1 MSLCPKNLPNHWMIV
16 RGLFDTVSCMS
27 GKQRKTFLDFA
38 CPDAGI
44 RTEVEGLLEG
54 DMISNDMV
62 MPADAAAIAVEH
74 EEPLPEISGYTIDS
88 VLGSGGAGSVYSAT
102 NSSTGRRVA
111 IKMVRSHGAGSQVLQ
126 RFRQECRALSRLS
139 HSGIVQVVETG
150 SVNGNTYLV
159 MEFISGMSLDMW
171 TKANSPTPARSIVL
185 IQEILAAL
193 AHAHDAGVI
202 HRDIKPHNVMVTKDG
217 HIKLVD
223 FGVARLTNEE
233 GRRTGF
239 RTETGHLVGTFAY
252 MSPEQTD
259 GRSDRIGVT
268 SDVYQV
274 ALLLY
279 EMLAGRL
286 PYEADGKSAAGL
298 LKAVLMDE
306 RVRLEEVRPE
316 LAGPISDL
324 LSKALSIAP
333 SARPQTVRAFDAALD
348 TVLATL
354 AIV

>member
-1 MSLCPKNLPNHWMIV
+1 MIV

-27 GKQRKTFLDFA
+27 GEQRKTFLDFA

-171 TKANSPTPARSIVL
+171 TQANSPTPARSIVL

-202 HRDIKPHNVMVTKDG
+202 HRDIKPHNVMVTADG

-333 SARPQTVRAFDAALD
+333 SARPQTVRAFDEALD

>member
-1 MSLCPKNLPNHWMIV
+1 MSLCPKNLPNRWMIV

-27 GKQRKTFLDFA
+27 APQRKAFMDFA

-44 RTEVEGLLEG
+44 RAEVEGLLEG

-171 TKANSPTPARSIVL
+171 TKAHSPTPARSIVL

-202 HRDIKPHNVMVTKDG
+202 HRDIKPHNVMVTADG

-324 LSKALSIAP
+324 LSQALSIAP
-333 SARPQTVRAFDAALD
+333 SARPQTVRAFDEALD

>member
-1 MSLCPKNLPNHWMIV
+1 MTLCPQNLPNRWMIV

-27 GKQRKTFLDFA
+27 APQRKAFMDFA

-44 RTEVEGLLEG
+44 RAEVEGLLEG
-54 DMISNDMV
+54 DMISKDMV

-202 HRDIKPHNVMVTKDG
+202 HRDIKPHNVMVTADG
-217 HIKLVD
+217 RIKLVD

-333 SARPQTVRAFDAALD
+333 SARPQTVRAFDEALD

>member
-1 MSLCPKNLPNHWMIV
+1 MSLCPQNIPNRWMIV

-27 GKQRKTFLDFA
+27 APQRKAFMDFA

-44 RTEVEGLLEG
+44 RKEVEGLLEG

-171 TKANSPTPARSIVL
+171 TQAHSPTPARSIVL

-202 HRDIKPHNVMVTKDG
+202 HRDIKPHNVMVTADG

-333 SARPQTVRAFDAALD
+333 SARPQTVRAFDEALD

>member
-1 MSLCPKNLPNHWMIV
+1 MIV

-27 GKQRKTFLDFA
+27 APQRKAFMDFA

-44 RTEVEGLLEG
+44 RAEVEGLLEG

-171 TKANSPTPARSIVL
+171 TKAHSPTPARSIVL

-202 HRDIKPHNVMVTKDG
+202 HRDIKPHNVMVTADG
-217 HIKLVD
+217 RIKLVD

-324 LSKALSIAP
+324 LSQALSIAP
-333 SARPQTVRAFDAALD
+333 SARPQTVRAFDEALD

>member
-1 MSLCPKNLPNHWMIV
+1 MTLCPQNLPNRWMIV

-27 GKQRKTFLDFA
+27 APQRKAFMDFA

-44 RTEVEGLLEG
+44 RAEVEGLLEG

-171 TKANSPTPARSIVL
+171 TKAHSPTTARSIVL

-202 HRDIKPHNVMVTKDG
+202 HRDIKPHNVMVTADG
-217 HIKLVD
+217 RIKLVD

-333 SARPQTVRAFDAALD
+333 SARPQTVRAFDEALD

>member
-1 MSLCPKNLPNHWMIV
+1 MTLCPQNLPNRWMIV

-27 GKQRKTFLDFA
+27 APQRKTFLDFA
-38 CPDAGI
+38 CSDAGI

-62 MPADAAAIAVEH
+62 MPSEAAVNVVEH
-74 EEPLPEISGYTIDS
+74 EEPLPDISGYTIDS

-171 TKANSPTPARSIVL
+171 TKAHIPTTARSIVL

-306 RVRLEEVRPE
+306 RVRLVEVRPE

>member
-1 MSLCPKNLPNHWMIV
+1 MIV

-27 GKQRKTFLDFA
+27 APQRKAFMDFA

-44 RTEVEGLLEG
+44 RAEVEGLLEG

-171 TKANSPTPARSIVL
+171 TKAHSPTPARSIVL

-202 HRDIKPHNVMVTKDG
+202 HRDIKPHNVMVTADG

-333 SARPQTVRAFDAALD
+333 SARPQTVRAFDEALD

>member
-1 MSLCPKNLPNHWMIV
+1 MSLCPQNAPNRWMIV
-16 RGLFDTVSCMS
+16 RGLFDTVSCMAS
-27 GKQRKTFLDFA
+27 AQRKAFLDFA
-38 CPDAGI
+38 CPDVDI
-44 RTEVEGLLEG
+44 RKEVEGLLEG
-54 DMISNDMV
+54 DMNSQDMV
-62 MPADAAAIAVEH
+62 MPADAAKNLVEH
-74 EEPLPEISGYTIDS
+74 EEPLPVIAGYTIDR
-88 VLGSGGAGSVYSAT
+88 VLGSGGAGSVYSAI
-102 NSSTGRRVA
+102 NSATGRRVA
-111 IKMVRSHGAGSQVLQ
+111 IKTVRSHGAGSQVIQ

-150 SVNGNTYLV
+150 SVNGNMYLV
-159 MEFISGMSLDMW
+159 MEYISGTPLDMW
-171 TKANSPTPARSIVL
+171 VKANSPTAVRSIVL
-185 IQEILAAL
+185 AQEILAAL

-202 HRDIKPHNVMVTKDG
+202 HRDIKPHNVMVTTDG

-274 ALLLY
+274 ALLLF

-324 LSKALSIAP
+324 LNQALAIDQN
-333 SARPQTVRAFDAALD
+333 ARPQTVRAFDVALD
-348 TVLATL
+348 AVLETL
-354 AIV
+354 SIV

>member
-1 MSLCPKNLPNHWMIV
+1 MSLCPQNIPNRWMIV

-27 GKQRKTFLDFA
+27 GEQRKTFLDFA

-44 RTEVEGLLEG
+44 RAEVEGLLEG
-54 DMISNDMV
+54 DMISKDMV

-102 NSSTGRRVA
+102 NSSTGRHVA

-171 TKANSPTPARSIVL
+171 TKAHSPTTARSIVL

-202 HRDIKPHNVMVTKDG
+202 HRDIKPHNVMVTADG

-333 SARPQTVRAFDAALD
+333 GARPQTVRAFDAALD

>member
-202 HRDIKPHNVMVTKDG
+202 HRDIKPHNVMVTADG
-217 HIKLVD
+217 RIKLVD

-324 LSKALSIAP
+324 LSQALSIAP
-333 SARPQTVRAFDAALD
+333 SARPQTVRAFDEALD

>member
-1 MSLCPKNLPNHWMIV
+1 MIV

-27 GKQRKTFLDFA
+27 APQRKAFMDFA

-44 RTEVEGLLEG
+44 RAEVEGLLEG

-202 HRDIKPHNVMVTKDG
+202 HRDIKPHNVMVTADG
-217 HIKLVD
+217 RIKLVD

-333 SARPQTVRAFDAALD
+333 SARPQTVRAFDEALD

>member
-1 MSLCPKNLPNHWMIV
+1 
-16 RGLFDTVSCMS
+16 
-27 GKQRKTFLDFA
+27 
-38 CPDAGI
+38 
-44 RTEVEGLLEG
+44 
-54 DMISNDMV
+54 
-62 MPADAAAIAVEH
+62 
-74 EEPLPEISGYTIDS
+74 
-88 VLGSGGAGSVYSAT
+88 
-102 NSSTGRRVA
+102 VA

-202 HRDIKPHNVMVTKDG
+202 HRDIKPHNVMVTADG

-274 ALLLY
+274 ALLLF

-333 SARPQTVRAFDAALD
+333 GARPQTVRAFDAALD

>member
-1 MSLCPKNLPNHWMIV
+1 MIV

-27 GKQRKTFLDFA
+27 GEQRKTFLDFA

-44 RTEVEGLLEG
+44 RAEVEGLLEG

-171 TKANSPTPARSIVL
+171 TKAHSPTTARSIVL

-202 HRDIKPHNVMVTKDG
+202 HRDIKPHNVMVTADG

-279 EMLAGRL
+279 EMIAGRL

>member
-1 MSLCPKNLPNHWMIV
+1 
-16 RGLFDTVSCMS
+16 MS
-27 GKQRKTFLDFA
+27 GEQRKTFLDFA

-54 DMISNDMV
+54 DMISKDMV

-202 HRDIKPHNVMVTKDG
+202 HRDIKPHNVMVTADG
-217 HIKLVD
+217 RIKLVD

-324 LSKALSIAP
+324 LSQALSIAP
-333 SARPQTVRAFDAALD
+333 SARPQTVRAFDEALD

>member
-1 MSLCPKNLPNHWMIV
+1 MIV

-27 GKQRKTFLDFA
+27 APQRKAFMDFA

-44 RTEVEGLLEG
+44 RAEVEGLLEG
-54 DMISNDMV
+54 DMISKDMV

-202 HRDIKPHNVMVTKDG
+202 HRDIKPHNVMVTADG
-217 HIKLVD
+217 RIKLVD

-333 SARPQTVRAFDAALD
+333 SARPQTVRAFDEALD

>member
-1 MSLCPKNLPNHWMIV
+1 
-16 RGLFDTVSCMS
+16 
-27 GKQRKTFLDFA
+27 
-38 CPDAGI
+38 
-44 RTEVEGLLEG
+44 
-54 DMISNDMV
+54 
-62 MPADAAAIAVEH
+62 
-74 EEPLPEISGYTIDS
+74 
-88 VLGSGGAGSVYSAT
+88 
-102 NSSTGRRVA
+102 
-111 IKMVRSHGAGSQVLQ
+111 
-126 RFRQECRALSRLS
+126 
-139 HSGIVQVVETG
+139 
-150 SVNGNTYLV
+150 
-159 MEFISGMSLDMW
+159 
-171 TKANSPTPARSIVL
+171 
-185 IQEILAAL
+185 
-193 AHAHDAGVI
+193 
-202 HRDIKPHNVMVTKDG
+202 MVTADG

-333 SARPQTVRAFDAALD
+333 SARPQTVRAFDEALD

>member
-1 MSLCPKNLPNHWMIV
+1 MTLCPQNLPNRWMIV

-27 GKQRKTFLDFA
+27 GEQRKTFLDFA

-44 RTEVEGLLEG
+44 RAEVEGLLEG

-171 TKANSPTPARSIVL
+171 TKAHSPTTARSIVL

-202 HRDIKPHNVMVTKDG
+202 HRDIKPHNVMVTADG

-333 SARPQTVRAFDAALD
+333 SARPQTVRAFDEALD

>member
-1 MSLCPKNLPNHWMIV
+1 VSLCPQNIPNRWMIV

-27 GKQRKTFLDFA
+27 APQRKAFMDFA

-44 RTEVEGLLEG
+44 RKEVEGLLEG

-171 TKANSPTPARSIVL
+171 TQAHSPTPARSIVL

-202 HRDIKPHNVMVTKDG
+202 HRDIKPHNVMVTADG

-333 SARPQTVRAFDAALD
+333 SARPQTVRAFDEALD

>member
-1 MSLCPKNLPNHWMIV
+1 MSLFSKKLPNRWMIV
-16 RGLFDTVSCMS
+16 RGLFDTVSCMAS
-27 GKQRKTFLDFA
+27 AQRKTFLDFA
-38 CPDAGI
+38 CPDASI
-44 RTEVEGLLEG
+44 RTEVEGLLAS
-54 DMISNDMV
+54 DMNSQDII
-62 MPADAAAIAVEH
+62 MPADAAKNTVEH
-74 EEPLPEISGYTIDS
+74 EEPLPVIAGYAIDR
-88 VLGSGGAGSVYSAT
+88 VLGTGGAGSVYSAIT
-102 NSSTGRRVA
+102 SATGRRVA
-111 IKMVRSHGAGSQVLQ
+111 IKLVRSHGAGSQVIQ
-126 RFRQECRALSRLS
+126 RFRQECRALARLS

-150 SVNGNTYLV
+150 SVNGNMYLV
-159 MEFISGMSLDMW
+159 MEYISGTPLDIW
-171 TKANSPTPARSIVL
+171 VKANSPTAVRSIVL
-185 IQEILAAL
+185 VQEILAAL

-202 HRDIKPHNVMVTKDG
+202 HRDIKPHNVMVTADG

-259 GRSDRIGVT
+259 GSSDRIGVT

-274 ALLLY
+274 ALLLF
-279 EMLAGRL
+279 EMLADRL

-324 LSKALSIAP
+324 VSKALSIHP
-333 SARPQTVRAFDAALD
+333 SDRPQTVRAFDAALD
-348 TVLATL
+348 AVLETL

>member
-1 MSLCPKNLPNHWMIV
+1 MSLCPQNLPNRWMIV

-27 GKQRKTFLDFA
+27 GEQRKTFLDFA

-62 MPADAAAIAVEH
+62 MPSDAAAIAVEH

-171 TKANSPTPARSIVL
+171 TQAHSPTPARSIVL

-202 HRDIKPHNVMVTKDG
+202 HRDIKPHNVMVTADG

-274 ALLLY
+274 ALLLF

-333 SARPQTVRAFDAALD
+333 SARPQTVRAFDEALD

>member
-1 MSLCPKNLPNHWMIV
+1 MIV

-27 GKQRKTFLDFA
+27 GEQRKTFLDFA

-62 MPADAAAIAVEH
+62 MPSDAAAIAVEH

-171 TKANSPTPARSIVL
+171 TQAHSPTPARSIVL

-202 HRDIKPHNVMVTKDG
+202 HRDIKPHNVMVTADG

-274 ALLLY
+274 ALLLF

-333 SARPQTVRAFDAALD
+333 SARPQTVRAFDEALD